1 MIFLCRKTCRPYT
14 RAYARSTVDIRTKCY
29 TLLRTVP
36 EAEPIIHVAA
46 SPASLTYPRSL
57 YYTQGRRIPSRHA
70 MPHSTHSCQCHKHSA
85 LTRAGNTTAVW
96 LPPTKTKPLV

>member
-1 MIFLCRKTCRPYT
+1 MPQNVPTLHTGL
-14 RAYARSTVDIRTKCY
+14 RALYELDIRTKCY

-57 YYTQGRRIPSRHA
+57 YYTQGRRTQSRHA

>member
-1 MIFLCRKTCRPYT
+1 MPQNVPTLHT
-14 RAYARSTVDIRTKCY
+14 RAYTRSTVDIRTKCY

-57 YYTQGRRIPSRHA
+57 YYTQVGGSKAGTRCHTPLTAASAISTRR
-70 MPHSTHSCQCHKHSA
+70 
-85 LTRAGNTTAVW
+85 
-96 LPPTKTKPLV
+96 